1 MPDPLGSLAFTWPF
15 FAVFLVAYGLGSVP
29 FGLILVRLAGRG
41 DIRQIGSGNI
51 GATNVLRSGSRILA
65 AATLVLDGAKGAAPV
80 ILANTYLTQDFAVVA
95 GAGALLGHML
105 PLWLK
110 LGSLR
115 DFGVALAVIAYLVVV
130 VGLLLVGKGV
140 VTPIAIVLFATVPL
154 IAWGG
159 KGVATGLGILLALD
173 PAVGALACGTWVAVA
188 AASRY
193 SSLAALAAFL
203 SAPLFAFLLST
214 YEINGGYLSDPQRVE
229 FAVFVAIAIYLRH
242 LGNIRRLLRRDEPRI
257 GAAKDATSA
266 TQTGP

>member
-15 FAVFLVAYGLGSVP
+15 FAVFVIAYAIGSTP
-29 FGLILVRLAGRG
+29 FGVILVRLSGRG
-41 DIRQIGSGNI
+41 DIRKIGSGNI
-51 GATNVLRSGSRILA
+51 GATNVLRSGSGVLA

-80 ILANTYLTQDFAVVA
+80 ILANAYLTQDFAVVA
-95 GAGALLGHML
+95 GAGALLGHLL

-115 DFGVALAVIAYLVVV
+115 DMAFAVAVLAYLVVV

-140 VTPIAIVLFATVPL
+140 VTPIAILLFAASPL

-159 KGVATGLGILLALD
+159 KGVATGLGVLLALE
-173 PAVGALACGTWVAVA
+173 PAVGALACLTWIAVA
-188 AASRY
+188 AVLRY

-203 SAPLFAFLLST
+203 GAPVFAFILSNAA
-214 YEINGGYLSDPQRVE
+214 IADRYLSDPQRVE

-242 LGNIRRLLRRDEPRI
+242 LGNIRRLLRGDEPRI
-257 GAAKDATSA
+257 GATKGAAAGTPSER
-266 TQTGP
+266 